1 MDFSL
6 TEEQQ
11 LLKDSVDR
19 FVRENYEFETRRKTA
34 TTSEG
39 FTDDNW
45 KQMAELGWLA
55 VALPEEFGGIG
66 GGATETMV
74 IMEGFGRGLVLEPF
88 FATVV
93 LGANL
98 IQQAGNDVQKED
110 LLPKLAE
117 GNLKLCFA
125 YAERQARFDL
135 NDIETKAEK
144 SGAGYTIN
152 GAKGVVFGA
161 AAADKIIV
169 AARTSGDT
177 RDTNGITLFIVDS
190 DATGVSRRDYV
201 TNDALRA
208 SEIAFENVFVDA
220 SAVLG
225 VADNGYSV
233 IERVAE
239 FAVAALCA
247 EAVGCMDV
255 LKEETNEYIKTREQ
269 FGQPIG
275 KFQVLQHR
283 MVDILINCE
292 EARSM
297 AYVATAMMDSDDA
310 EERARS
316 VAAAKA
322 QIGKSAR
329 FVGQNSIQMHGG
341 MGMTDEMK
349 VGHYFKRLT
358 MIDLTFG
365 DQDYHTKRFAA
376 MT

>member
-34 TTSEG
+34 ATSEG

-190 DATGVSRRDYV
+190 DAAGVSRRDYV

-208 SEIAFENVFVDA
+208 SEIVFENVFVDA

>member
-19 FVRENYEFETRRKTA
+19 FVREHYEFETRRQLA
-34 TTSEG
+34 GSSEG
-39 FTDDNW
+39 YSEDNW
-45 KQMAELGWLA
+45 KQMAELGWLG
-55 VALPEEFGGIG
+55 VAFPEEYGGIG
-66 GGATETMV
+66 GGATEIMV
-74 IMEGFGRGLVLEPF
+74 IMEGFGRGLVLEPY

-93 LGANL
+93 LGGNL
-98 IQQAGNDVQKED
+98 ILHGGSESQKEE

-117 GNLKLCFA
+117 GGLKLAFA
-125 YAERQARFDL
+125 FAERQARFDL
-135 NDIETKAEK
+135 FDIETKAEK
-144 SGAGYTIN
+144 SGDGFTIN

-169 AARTSGDT
+169 AARTSGNS
-177 RDTNGITLFIVDS
+177 RDTDGITLFLVDS
-190 DATGVSRRDYV
+190 NAAGITRRDYT

-208 SEIAFENVFVDA
+208 SEIAFDGVQVGAD
-220 SAVLG
+220 AVLG
-225 VADNGYSV
+225 TVGGGYAT
-233 IERVAE
+233 IEHVAE

-255 LKEETNEYIKTREQ
+255 LKEETNEYIKTRKQ

-329 FVGQNSIQMHGG
+329 FVGQNSVQMHGG
-341 MGMTDEMK
+341 MGMTDELK
-349 VGHYFKRLT
+349 IGHYFKRLT

-365 DQDYHTKRFAA
+365 DRDHHTKRFAA

>member
-19 FVRENYEFETRRKTA
+19 FVRENYEFEDRRKLAGTGEGY
-34 TTSEG
+34 SEV
-39 FTDDNW
+39 NW

-55 VALPEEFGGIG
+55 VALPEEYGGIG

-98 IQQAGNDVQKED
+98 VLQAGTEAQKAE
-110 LLPKLAE
+110 LLPAVAEGALKLA
-117 GNLKLCFA
+117 FA
-125 YAERQARFDL
+125 FAERQARFDL
-135 NDIETKAEK
+135 HDVETKAQK
-144 SGAGYTIN
+144 SSNGYIIN

-161 AAADKIIV
+161 ASADKIIV
-169 AARTSGDT
+169 AARTSGET
-177 RDTNGITLFIVDS
+177 RDTNGITLFLIAS
-190 DATGVSRRDYV
+190 DADGVSRRDYT

-208 SEIAFENVFVDA
+208 SEIAFENVQVGAD
-220 SAVLG
+220 AVLG
-225 VADNGYSV
+225 KVDGGHAIV
-233 IERVAE
+233 ERVAE

-329 FVGQNSIQMHGG
+329 FVGQNSVQMHGG
-341 MGMTDEMK
+341 MGMTDELK

-365 DQDYHTKRFAA
+365 DQDHHTKRFAA

>member
-34 TTSEG
+34 ATSEG
-39 FTDDNW
+39 FTDENW

-144 SGAGYTIN
+144 SGGGYTIN

-177 RDTNGITLFIVDS
+177 RDTNGITLFIVNS

-225 VADNGYSV
+225 VADNAYSV

>member
-19 FVRENYEFETRRKTA
+19 FVRENYEFESRRKIA
-34 TTSEG
+34 DSNDGYSE
-39 FTDDNW
+39 DNW

-66 GGATETMV
+66 GGSTETMV

-98 IQQAGNDVQKED
+98 IMQGGSDAQKEE

-117 GNLKLCFA
+117 GGLKLAFA

-135 NDIETKAEK
+135 HDVETKAEK
-144 SGAGYTIN
+144 SGDGYTIT

-169 AARTSGDT
+169 TARTSGDS
-177 RDTNGITLFIVDS
+177 RDNNGITLFLVDS
-190 DATGVSRRDYV
+190 GAPGVSRRDYT

-208 SEIAFENVFVDA
+208 SEIEFAGVQVGADA
-220 SAVLG
+220 VIGNIDSGHAI
-225 VADNGYSV
+225 

-239 FAVAALCA
+239 FAIAALCA

-316 VAAAKA
+316 IAAAKA

-341 MGMTDEMK
+341 MGMTDELK

-365 DQDYHTKRFAA
+365 DQDHHTKRFAE

>member
-34 TTSEG
+34 ATSEG

>member
-19 FVRENYEFETRRKTA
+19 FVRENYEFESRRKIA
-34 TTSEG
+34 DSNDGYGE
-39 FTDDNW
+39 DNW

-66 GGATETMV
+66 GGGTETMV

-98 IQQAGNDVQKED
+98 IMQGGSDAQKEE

-117 GNLKLCFA
+117 GGLKLAFA

-135 NDIETKAEK
+135 HDVETKAEK
-144 SGAGYTIN
+144 SGDGYTIT

-169 AARTSGDT
+169 TARTSGDS
-177 RDTNGITLFIVDS
+177 RDTNGITLFLVDS
-190 DATGVSRRDYV
+190 GASGVSRRDYT

-208 SEIAFENVFVDA
+208 SEI
-220 SAVLG
+220 
-225 VADNGYSV
+225 
-233 IERVAE
+233 E
-239 FAVAALCA
+239 FAGV
-247 EAVGCMDV
+247 
-255 LKEETNEYIKTREQ
+255 
-269 FGQPIG
+269 
-275 KFQVLQHR
+275 
-283 MVDILINCE
+283 
-292 EARSM
+292 SM

-316 VAAAKA
+316 IAAAKA

-341 MGMTDEMK
+341 MGMTDELK

-365 DQDYHTKRFAA
+365 DQDHHTKRFAA

>member
-1 MDFSL
+1 M
-6 TEEQQ
+6 
-11 LLKDSVDR
+11 
-19 FVRENYEFETRRKTA
+19 
-34 TTSEG
+34 
-39 FTDDNW
+39 
-45 KQMAELGWLA
+45 
-55 VALPEEFGGIG
+55 
-66 GGATETMV
+66 
-74 IMEGFGRGLVLEPF
+74 
-88 FATVV
+88 
-93 LGANL
+93 
-98 IQQAGNDVQKED
+98 
-110 LLPKLAE
+110 
-117 GNLKLCFA
+117 
-125 YAERQARFDL
+125 
-135 NDIETKAEK
+135 
-144 SGAGYTIN
+144 
-152 GAKGVVFGA
+152 
-161 AAADKIIV
+161 

-190 DATGVSRRDYV
+190 DAAGVSRRDYV

-297 AYVATAMMDSDDA
+297 AYVATAMMDLSL
-310 EERARS
+310 
-316 VAAAKA
+316 
-322 QIGKSAR
+322 IH
-329 FVGQNSIQMHGG
+329 I
-341 MGMTDEMK
+341 
-349 VGHYFKRLT
+349 
-358 MIDLTFG
+358 
-365 DQDYHTKRFAA
+365 
-376 MT
+376 

>member
-34 TTSEG
+34 ATSEG

-117 GNLKLCFA
+117 GNLKRCFA

-190 DATGVSRRDYV
+190 DAAGVSRRDYV

-349 VGHYFKRLT
+349 VGLSLIH
-358 MIDLTFG
+358 I
-365 DQDYHTKRFAA
+365 
-376 MT
+376 

>member
-11 LLKDSVDR
+11 LLKDGVDR
-19 FVRENYEFETRRKTA
+19 FVRENYEFESRRKIA
-34 TTSEG
+34 GSNDG
-39 FTDDNW
+39 YDKDNW
-45 KQMAELGWLA
+45 KQMADLGWLA

-66 GGATETMV
+66 GGSTETMV

-98 IQQAGNDVQKED
+98 IMQGGNDAQKEE

-117 GNLKLCFA
+117 GGLKLAFA

-135 NDIETKAEK
+135 HDVETKAEK
-144 SGAGYTIN
+144 SGDGYTIT

-161 AAADKIIV
+161 ASADKIIV
-169 AARTSGDT
+169 ATRTSGDS
-177 RDTNGITLFIVDS
+177 RDTNGITLFLVNS
-190 DATGVSRRDYV
+190 DAAGVSRRDYT

-208 SEIAFENVFVDA
+208 SEIEFAEVQVGTDA
-220 SAVLG
+220 IIGNIDGGHAI
-225 VADNGYSV
+225 

-239 FAVAALCA
+239 FAIAALCA

-316 VAAAKA
+316 IAAAKA

-341 MGMTDEMK
+341 MGMTDELK

-365 DQDYHTKRFAA
+365 DQDHHTKRFAS

>member
-34 TTSEG
+34 ATSEG

-161 AAADKIIV
+161 AAADKVIV

>member
-34 TTSEG
+34 ATSEG
-39 FTDDNW
+39 FTDENW

-98 IQQAGNDVQKED
+98 IQQAGNDAQKED

-135 NDIETKAEK
+135 NDVETKAEK
-144 SGAGYTIN
+144 SGGGYTIN

-177 RDTNGITLFIVDS
+177 RDTKGITLFIVDS
-190 DATGVSRRDYV
+190 DAAGVSRRDYV

-220 SAVLG
+220 SGVLG
-225 VADNGYSV
+225 GADNGYSV

-365 DQDYHTKRFAA
+365 DQDYHTRRFAA

>member
-19 FVRENYEFETRRKTA
+19 FVREHYEFETRRQLA
-34 TTSEG
+34 GSSEG
-39 FTDDNW
+39 YSEDNW
-45 KQMAELGWLA
+45 KQMAELGWLG
-55 VALPEEFGGIG
+55 VAFPEEYGGIG
-66 GGATETMV
+66 GGATEIMV
-74 IMEGFGRGLVLEPF
+74 IMEGFGRGLVLEPY

-93 LGANL
+93 LGGNL
-98 IQQAGNDVQKED
+98 ILHGGSESQKEE

-117 GNLKLCFA
+117 GGLKLAFA
-125 YAERQARFDL
+125 FAERQARFDL
-135 NDIETKAEK
+135 FDIETKAEK
-144 SGAGYTIN
+144 FGDGFTIN

-169 AARTSGDT
+169 AARTSGNS
-177 RDTNGITLFIVDS
+177 RDTDGITLFLVDS
-190 DATGVSRRDYV
+190 DAAGITRRDYT

-208 SEIAFENVFVDA
+208 SEIAFDGVQVGAD
-220 SAVLG
+220 AVLG
-225 VADNGYSV
+225 TVDGGYAT

-239 FAVAALCA
+239 LAVAALCA

-255 LKEETNEYIKTREQ
+255 LKEETNEYIKTRKQ

-329 FVGQNSIQMHGG
+329 FVGQNSVQMHGG
-341 MGMTDEMK
+341 MGMTDELK
-349 VGHYFKRLT
+349 IGHYFKRLT

-365 DQDYHTKRFAA
+365 DRDHHTKRFAA

>member
-19 FVRENYEFETRRKTA
+19 FVREHYEFETRRQLA
-34 TTSEG
+34 RSSEG
-39 FTDDNW
+39 YSEDNW
-45 KQMAELGWLA
+45 KQMAELGWLG
-55 VALPEEFGGIG
+55 VAFPEEYGGIG
-66 GGATETMV
+66 GGATEIMV
-74 IMEGFGRGLVLEPF
+74 IMEGFGRGLVLEPY

-93 LGANL
+93 LGGNL
-98 IQQAGNDVQKED
+98 ILHGGSESQKEE

-117 GNLKLCFA
+117 GGLKLAFA
-125 YAERQARFDL
+125 FAERQARFDL
-135 NDIETKAEK
+135 FDIETKAEK
-144 SGAGYTIN
+144 SGDGFTIN

-169 AARTSGDT
+169 AARTSGNS
-177 RDTNGITLFIVDS
+177 RDTDGITLFLVDS
-190 DATGVSRRDYV
+190 NAAGITRRDYT

-208 SEIAFENVFVDA
+208 SEIAFDGVQVGAD
-220 SAVLG
+220 AVLG
-225 VADNGYSV
+225 TVGGGYAT
-233 IERVAE
+233 IEHVAE

-255 LKEETNEYIKTREQ
+255 LKEETNEYIKTRKQ

-329 FVGQNSIQMHGG
+329 FVGQNSVQMHGG
-341 MGMTDEMK
+341 MGMTDELK
-349 VGHYFKRLT
+349 IGHYFKRLT

-365 DQDYHTKRFAA
+365 DRDHHTKRFAA